1 MGIFDKLRGKTAE
14 TLPSEPKTIYV
25 PIKGTVMPLNEISD
39 PVFSQ
44 GVLGPGCGIEPEGE
58 TVCAPFAGTITQVA
72 DTKHAVGLRSAD
84 GMELLIHVGM
94 DTVDMNGK
102 GFCCYVKEG
111 AKVTRGQKLMS
122 FTIADIKAARHPA
135 TTAVVIC
142 NADDIGMPKDLKIG
156 AVDVGEVLMT
166 IE

>member
-1 MGIFDKLRGKTAE
+1 MFLINYGVKQLKRCPVSQKQFMS
-14 TLPSEPKTIYV
+14 PSRVSTPV
-25 PIKGTVMPLNEISD
+25 NEISD

-44 GVLGPGCGIEPEGE
+44 GVLGPSFGIEPEGK
-58 TVCAPFAGTITQVA
+58 TVCAPFAGTVTQAA

-111 AKVTRGQKLMS
+111 AKVSRGQKLMS
-122 FTIADIKAARHPA
+122 FTIADIKARPS
-135 TTAVVIC
+135 
-142 NADDIGMPKDLKIG
+142 
-156 AVDVGEVLMT
+156 
-166 IE
+166 